1 MLPIEIIRERI
12 NNLRGFESIAEI
24 SNAIKSIFKDVIY
37 CGDDLYLITQD
48 EQLYYSSINGTGKF
62 LRLYT
67 HKDLADNFIKNK
79 AGMSILNVSI
89 VETVQLAKTF
99 LLRGG
104 NGFILNEG
112 DKWISISFTDYLEL
126 FFRCIKIEEDMFS
139 RECADIISCF
149 NEINEGN
156 ILALMNGEQWADIDG
171 KCYIFS
177 KDTDASSYI
186 GENSALYLRP
196 CVVSDLFKLDFDLCG
211 VIEDNE
217 ISYSKEFVYEALSYC
232 GYDENE
238 DLAFVEQVAKAV
250 SDADWHIADISLNFH
265 RKTTSP
271 EAVDALSDT
280 DDIAFSDLEEEN
292 DNIIPESFSDS
303 SQKISIKE
311 KFNNNFISP
320 IKDRLKIFM
329 GTLRQRFSHQDA
341 AEDKK
346 DSYISHKA
354 EPEIQPEHTDEDI
367 LEPNKDNIKPVKE
380 VQSSSNDMVKR
391 KAPHKIFAKL
401 NIKPKM
407 SLKTIGVIL
416 LILAILGGAG
426 IFIAHYNHYNR
437 AFDTFCNHIDNSEY
451 GSAYAIYNEE
461 NLHKEADEY
470 LRDSLNKKLLDY
482 ARDEINLEE
491 LKAAM
496 QSLSNFPALQQ
507 DIEVARLTSV
517 KLENSKEAYRLGNEA
532 VSVYE
537 KLDNW
542 RQVIELDA
550 INYVAVQESVKQKQS
565 DYEAELKT
573 DIEYYSTRIREYA
586 KERYEVLAYWYPESE
601 TVSEWFGMFQSDS
614 TSLLS
619 IYPVVIYGIDINQGV
634 DSYWSVTISW
644 KNKSVKTIKSI
655 RFSLVAVDEK
665 DNIIECSDYQGSW
678 TVFDALDPHRYGPG
692 EGSFDKDY
700 RWSNAFYGSR
710 LAGVRLTGIYI
721 EYTDGS
727 TASYINEEDLVKM
740 QE

>member
-1 MLPIEIIRERI
+1 MLSIDIIRERI
-12 NNLRGFESIAEI
+12 NNLREFESIVEI
-24 SNAIKSIFKDVIY
+24 SNSIKSIFKDVLY
-37 CGDDLYLITQD
+37 CGDDLYLITKDGQP
-48 EQLYYSSINGTGKF
+48 YYSSINGTGKF

-67 HKDLADNFIKNK
+67 HKELADNFTKSK
-79 AGMSILNVSI
+79 DEMSILNVSV

-112 DKWISISFTDYLEL
+112 DKWISISFVDYLEL
-126 FFRCIKIEEDMFS
+126 FFRCIKTAEDMFS

-177 KDTDASSYI
+177 KDTDASSYV
-186 GENSALYLRP
+186 GEGSELYLRP
-196 CVVSDLFKLDFDLCG
+196 CVVSDLFKLDFDLCV
-211 VIEDNE
+211 VIDDNE
-217 ISYSKEFVYEALSYC
+217 VHYSKEFIHDALSYC

-250 SDADWHIADISLNFH
+250 PDPDWRITDVSLNFQ
-265 RKTTSP
+265 RKTTPP
-271 EAVDALSDT
+271 EAAEVLSDA
-280 DDIAFSDLEEEN
+280 DDIAFFDPEEES
-292 DNIIPESFSDS
+292 DNATLESFSDD
-303 SQKISIKE
+303 SQKLSIKE
-311 KFNNNFISP
+311 KFNNNFVSP
-320 IKDRLKIFM
+320 IKGRLEFFID
-329 GTLRQRFSHQDA
+329 TLRQRFSHQTA
-341 AEDKK
+341 TEDKE

-354 EPEIQPEHTDEDI
+354 EPVIQPEHTDEDI
-367 LEPNKDNIKPVKE
+367 LEPNMYNTEPVKE
-380 VQSSSNDMVKR
+380 VQPSSNDTIKR
-391 KAPHKIFAKL
+391 NAAHKIFAKL
-401 NIKPKM
+401 KTRPKM
-407 SLKTIGVIL
+407 SLKTIGIVL
-416 LILAILGGAG
+416 LVLAILGGAG
-426 IFIAHYNHYNR
+426 LFIAHYNQYNR
-437 AFDTFCNHIDNSEY
+437 AFEKFCNHIDNSEY

-470 LRDSLNKKLLDY
+470 LRDSLNKKLLAY
-482 ARDEINLEE
+482 ARDEISIEE
-491 LKAAM
+491 LKAVI

-507 DIEVARLTSV
+507 DVEVVRLTSV
-517 KLENSKEAYRLGNEA
+517 KLENSKNAYRLGNEA

-550 INYVAVQESVKQKQS
+550 VNYAAVQETVKQKQS

-586 KERYEVLAYWYPESE
+586 KARYEVLAYWYPESE
-601 TVSEWFGMFQSDS
+601 AVSEWFGMFQSDN

-619 IYPVVIYGIDINQGV
+619 IYPVVIYGIYINQSV
-634 DSYWSVTISW
+634 DSYWSVEISW
-644 KNKSVKTIKSI
+644 KNKSVKTIQNV

-678 TVFDALDPHRYGPG
+678 TVFDALDPHRYEPG

-700 RWSNAFYGSR
+700 KWSKAFYGSR

-727 TASYINEEDLVKM
+727 TASYINEEDLAKM

>member
-1 MLPIEIIRERI
+1 MLSIDIIRERI
-12 NNLRGFESIAEI
+12 NHLHEFESVTEI
-24 SNAIKSIFKDVIY
+24 SNEIKNIFKDVLY
-37 CGDDLYLITQD
+37 CGDDLYLITKD
-48 EQLYYSSINGTGKF
+48 EQPYYSLINGTGKF

-67 HKDLADNFIKNK
+67 HKELADNFTKSK
-79 AGMSILNVSI
+79 DEMSILNVSV
-89 VETVQLAKTF
+89 VETAQLAKTF
-99 LLRGG
+99 FLRGG

-126 FFRCIKIEEDMFS
+126 FFRCIKSEEDMFS
-139 RECADIISCF
+139 QECADIISCF

-177 KDTDASSYI
+177 KDTDALSYV
-186 GENSALYLRP
+186 GENSELYLRP
-196 CVVSDLFKLDFDLCG
+196 CVVSDLFKLDFDLCV

-217 ISYSKEFVYEALSYC
+217 ISYSKEFVYKALSYC

-271 EAVDALSDT
+271 ETADGLSDA

-292 DNIIPESFSDS
+292 DNTISESFSDN
-303 SQKISIKE
+303 SQKLSIKE
-311 KFNNNFISP
+311 KFNNNFVSS
-320 IKDRLKIFM
+320 IKGKLKIFM

-341 AEDKK
+341 AEDKE
-346 DSYISHKA
+346 DLYISHKA
-354 EPEIQPEHTDEDI
+354 ELEIQPEHTDEDI
-367 LEPNKDNIKPVKE
+367 WEPSMENIKPARE
-380 VQSSSNDMVKR
+380 VESSSNDMVER
-391 KAPHKIFAKL
+391 NVFHKIFAKL
-401 NIKPKM
+401 KTKPKM

-416 LILAILGGAG
+416 LILAVLGGVG
-426 IFIAHYNHYNR
+426 IFIAHYNQYNR

-451 GSAYAIYNEE
+451 GNAYAIYNEE

-550 INYVAVQESVKQKQS
+550 VNYAAVQEVIKQKQS

-573 DIEYYSTRIREYA
+573 EIEYYSTRIREYA
-586 KERYEVLAYWYPESE
+586 KARYEVLAYWYPESE
-601 TVSEWFGMFQSDS
+601 VVSEWFGMFQSDN

-619 IYPVVIYGIDINQGV
+619 IYPVVIYNIDINQSV
-634 DSYWSVTISW
+634 DSYWNVKISW
-644 KNKSVKTIKSI
+644 KNKSVKTIQSI

-678 TVFDALDPHRYGPG
+678 TVFDALDPHRYEPG